1 MRLNRFQVPVIDH
14 AISLSPKTLGVG
26 SNRGARRR
34 ELERITREN
43 HSLVQRIQTCLPSE
57 RTRVDGLRRHAA
69 QHEPEPAPA
78 PSPEPE
84 PEPEPELEPEP

>member
-34 ELERITREN
+34 ELERITWEN

-57 RTRVDGLRRHAA
+57 LTRVDGLRRHAA
-69 QHEPEPAPA
+69 QH
-78 PSPEPE
+78 
-84 PEPEPELEPEP
+84 

>member
-1 MRLNRFQVPVIDH
+1 MIDH
-14 AISLSPKTLGVG
+14 AISLSPKTPGVG

-69 QHEPEPAPA
+69 QHEPEP
-78 PSPEPE
+78 
-84 PEPEPELEPEP
+84 